1 MELFNSLFK
10 GKRGR
15 VEERRVGSFTSF
27 GSPLFEGGSTITS
40 DAVLSIA
47 AAYAAIQLLSR
58 SVAVLP
64 LVLYRRTND
73 EGRERATEHP
83 LSRVLRLRPNQWQTH
98 FSFWEG
104 STASCL
110 LKGNSYAQIIRSKGG
125 FILELRPIHPSRVLK
140 VEQLEGTGE
149 LQYEILLANGERKI
163 LSQRDILHLK
173 TLSTDGLVGL
183 SPIAATRRVF
193 ETALTTDEHAQL
205 MFKNRAR
212 PSGVLTHPAKISK
225 EAQERLRSSF
235 QNNYGGENSYKVSV
249 LEEGMTFTP
258 ITMSAEDTQ
267 FIEQRRFSVEEIA
280 RIYGVPPDFIGD
292 LSRATFSN
300 IEHMSLRYV
309 VYSLL
314 PWLKKLEEELTVAL
328 LSPDEQEEYFIEFL
342 VDGLLRGDLKT
353 RYEAYAVGRNNG
365 WLSANDVRRM
375 ENMNP
380 IEHGDVYLVPVNMVP
395 AHKLEEITYAS
406 LEASKKAN
414 EAPDEKEGDD
424 KKDEEKDEE
433 EVKKDG

>member
-1 MELFNSLFK
+1 MELFSSLFR

-15 VEERRVGSFTSF
+15 VEERSAGSFGSF
-27 GSPLFEGGSTITS
+27 GSPLFEGGATITP

-64 LVLYRRTND
+64 LVLYRRTSD

-98 FSFWEG
+98 FSYWEG

-110 LKGNSYAQIIRSKGG
+110 FDGNSYAQIVRSRGG

-140 VEQLEGTGE
+140 IEQLERSGE
-149 LQYEILLANGERKI
+149 LQYEIMAANGERRI
-163 LSQRDILHLK
+163 FPQSDILHLK
-173 TLSTDGLVGL
+173 TLTTDGFVGL
-183 SPIAATRRVF
+183 SPITATRRVF
-193 ETALTTDEHAQL
+193 QTALTTDEHAQM
-205 MFKNRAR
+205 MFTNRAR

-225 EAQERLRSSF
+225 EAQERLKSSF
-235 QNNYGGENSYKVSV
+235 QANYGGENSYKVSV

-309 VYSLL
+309 TYSLL
-314 PWLKKLEEELTVAL
+314 PWLKKLEEELTVSL
-328 LSPDEQEEYFIEFL
+328 LTPEEQEEYFVEFL

-395 AHKLEEITYAS
+395 AHKLEEITDAS
-406 LEASKKAN
+406 LQASKQAN
-414 EAPDEKEGDD
+414 EAPEGDD
-424 KKDEEKDEE
+424 KKDEEKDDK